1 MWGQAMDRPR
11 MDRGQR
17 AKSLRA
23 EQHRRSDTREA
34 CVRREEGYI
43 GERLEECLLVLQVG
57 VEVGAQLL
65 RPWVQACRR
74 KTPRAQLRRETWK
87 NPACGGL
94 WPFQLIQL
102 IHLRYLCG
110 STEREKR
117 MDVCFLLT
125 LYIQYII
132 KFGGCQK
139 WKVEENG
146 RDGKIWKA
154 RDYWRWRLR
163 EVCVGRNGREVRW
176 LPPKV
181 PFLTFLRFY
190 DILTVFSRESRKR
203 GTENVC
209 IR

>member
-1 MWGQAMDRPR
+1 MWGQAMDRPQ
-11 MDRGQR
+11 MDRGQC
-17 AKSLRA
+17 AKSLRTR
-23 EQHRRSDTREA
+23 QRRRSDTREA
-34 CVRREEGYI
+34 CVRREEGYF

-57 VEVGAQLL
+57 VEIGAQLL

-74 KTPRAQLRRETWK
+74 KTPRAVATLGG

-110 STEREKR
+110 SAEREKR

-154 RDYWRWRLR
+154 RDCGRWRLR

>member
-1 MWGQAMDRPR
+1 MWMA
-11 MDRGQR
+11 
-17 AKSLRA
+17 
-23 EQHRRSDTREA
+23 SDGPA
-34 CVRREEGYI
+34 ADGSWAAREELAGRATQEERHTRGARKKGRGLFWGKI
-43 GERLEECLLVLQVG
+43 GGVFACPPGG
-57 VEVGAQLL
+57 VEVGAQLS

-74 KTPRAQLRRETWK
+74 KTPRAVATLGG

-110 STEREKR
+110 SAEREKR

-154 RDYWRWRLR
+154 RDCGRWIC
-163 EVCVGRNGREVRW
+163 EKVCVGRNGREVRW

>member
-17 AKSLRA
+17 AKSLRTR
-23 EQHRRSDTREA
+23 QRRRSDTREA
-34 CVRREEGYI
+34 CVRREEGYF

-57 VEVGAQLL
+57 QRQGRSYCGLGY
-65 RPWVQACRR
+65 RR
-74 KTPRAQLRRETWK
+74 AAAKRRAQLRREAWK

-154 RDYWRWRLR
+154 RDCGRWIC
-163 EVCVGRNGREVRW
+163 EKVCVGRNGREVRW